1 MIVQPR
7 PLAVHAASLYIT
19 PEDKHAI
26 RVPMVGAAIP
36 VFLGGAPELA
46 HGYDHDVPHTVAH
59 VLKNRR
65 HRRRQTAQQ
74 SRRSPL
80 CFAFIAVI
88 APAATI
94 EKHNFPPDIRLDHL
108 SDLLQTLPDG

>member
-26 RVPMVGAAIP
+26 RVPMAGAAIP

-59 VLKNRR
+59 VLIK
-65 HRRRQTAQQ
+65 RRQRLAQIAQQ
-74 SRRSPL
+74 IRKLSLRI
-80 CFAFIAVI
+80 AFIDVI
-88 APAATI
+88 VPAATI
-94 EKHNFPPDIRLDHL
+94 EKHNFQPDIRLDHL